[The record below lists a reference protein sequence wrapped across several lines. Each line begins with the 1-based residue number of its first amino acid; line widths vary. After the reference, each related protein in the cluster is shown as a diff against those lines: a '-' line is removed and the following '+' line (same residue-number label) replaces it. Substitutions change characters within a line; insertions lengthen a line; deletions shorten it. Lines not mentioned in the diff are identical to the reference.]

1 METVYAVRGG
11 LFGLYRDE
19 MERYFRSMDFRNPV
33 LPYTAVSGFIF
44 TNLDEGE
51 KVVHIDLVAFEHVK
65 FFTFFVQIPGMRVD
79 YRMVDFESL
88 YPPYEIRDVDEDALR
103 EALEELSCCTSNQ
116 AVDRLGDPM
125 NLVAI
130 GNFNDIAALEI

>member
-51 KVVHIDLVAFEHVK
+51 KVVHIDLVAFEYVWMK
-65 FFTFFVQIPGMRVD
+65 MR
-79 YRMVDFESL
+79 FERHL
-88 YPPYEIRDVDEDALR
+88 RNCPVVRAFRREIGSV
-103 EALEELSCCTSNQ
+103 T
-116 AVDRLGDPM
+116 P
-125 NLVAI
+125 
-130 GNFNDIAALEI
+130 